1 MVKWGGKEN
10 TIILKCVCPASGVIY
25 LSEIRQ
31 ELESTSNSNDYGNG
45 PWTTNTTTLKN
56 CNLFVYDSRNTNSD
70 DYPNSSEPHKMT
82 EWYSYHHN
90 ATSGMG
96 M

>member
-31 ELESTSNSNDYGNG
+31 ELESTSNSDDYGNG
-45 PWTTNTTTLKN
+45 PWDTNMTTLKN
-56 CNLFVYDSRNTNSD
+56 CNTFVYDSRNTNSD